1 MAQSKI
7 RKGFFFYFGLFVLLL
22 VAIFLVCLVIMMFN
36 PGATV
41 LWMKYFTPKEE
52 YVKVAKL
59 TDTDEEVAYGG
70 ITGITVNCDYANVIV
85 TANTDYRDTGIKI
98 INKTRGFTAAKN
110 SKDFGYTLTKAGTE
124 LVLDVQEPTGFLF
137 FSKQIDVLIYS
148 NEATWAYGDNFK
160 LTVVSEGSANV
171 EFGRN
176 KEGEGTIK
184 LHEID
189 IKTGSGNVTFRD
201 TCDVSQMTGG
211 VRISSTSGRI
221 GAASTTFSVGSDV
234 ELSTVKGRIN
244 FDTVNVGTNKLI
256 LSNTRGAVSINNI
269 NAGKV
274 EVACARGNFYFKKV
288 NGDIDF
294 TKSIDNMISPNITVE
309 EIVGGFKLEADG
321 DKKSVSPEI
330 NITKISGAM
339 FVAAQNG
346 KLNVKEANG
355 QVYVISTDSLSENVV
370 IGAANQNNI
379 HLENVKGLLKIGFKG
394 VVSSNVSLT
403 NKSAKIEVNF
413 TKVAR
418 FNTLAKTSGGDDVA
432 DSKISISIGNNA
444 VTYNADKRCELSVQ
458 GTSGATGNIALTTDD
473 KIAYTL
479 LENVA

>member
-36 PGATV
+36 PGATI

-52 YVKVAKL
+52 FVKVEKL
-59 TDTDEEVAYGG
+59 TDTGESVAYGG
-70 ITGITVNCDYANVIV
+70 IKGITVNCDYANVIV
-85 TANTDYRDTGIKI
+85 TANKDYTDTGIKI

-110 SKDFGYTLTKAGTE
+110 AKDFGYSLTKAGEE

-148 NEATWAYGDNFK
+148 NEATWAYGDEFK
-160 LTVVSEGSANV
+160 LTVVSEGSSNV
-171 EFGRN
+171 EFGRV
-176 KEGEGTIK
+176 KENEGTIK
-184 LHEID
+184 VHEID
-189 IKTGSGNVTFRD
+189 IQTESGDVIFRD

-211 VRISSTSGRI
+211 VRITSKSGKI
-221 GAASTTFSVGSDV
+221 GASSTTFSVGSDV
-234 ELSTVKGRIN
+234 ELSTVKGKIN
-244 FDTVNVGTNKLI
+244 FDTVNVGTHKLAI
-256 LSNTRGAVSINNI
+256 SNTRGAVSINNI

-274 EVACARGNFYFKKV
+274 EVKCAKGNFYFKKV
-288 NGDIDF
+288 NADLDF
-294 TKSIDNMISPNITVE
+294 TSSIDNMISPNITVD

-321 DKKSVSPEI
+321 DKKTVSPEI
-330 NITKISGAM
+330 NIAKISGAL

-394 VVSSNVSLT
+394 VVASNVSLA

-418 FNTLAKTSGGDDVA
+418 FDTLAKKYDGNDVI
-432 DSKISISIGNNA
+432 DKDISISIGDNS
-444 VTYNADKRCELSVQ
+444 VTYNADKRCQLSVE
-458 GTSGATGNIALTTDD
+458 GTSGVTGHIDLTTDS

-479 LENVA
+479 LEKVA